1 MCGSDEVTI
10 HAGHAGHL
18 EREAH
23 EAAAKDAKRAK
34 VKTKMESKVAG
45 KDAAAASESKPP
57 SKDAAAVAAA
67 ASASEP
73 LFPKWFTQLPSGWQG
88 SYTNY
93 SAIRDSEANLKQRLS
108 SLSTPEDIRREVRNM
123 VFCAFISALAL
134 ETFSSG
140 GGSCGVSGSAAS
152 SASSAGTASAS
163 QSAQNIEKALFTG
176 CGGTITA
183 DYRRRYR
190 LLAMALRSSQHL
202 RAALARC
209 ALTPASL
216 VAMSCAE
223 LDAYGKVPATSNS
236 SKQAAPL
243 PSPTHKLKEV
253 STLKRLASWRR
264 GPSAHYA
271 ERLQRNASVHIHA
284 SCMHL
289 ADTRRLRVLYFF
301 TLGDCNATRLIL
313 RELLRRQEV
322 LRRCRCQVAD

>member
-1 MCGSDEVTI
+1 M
-10 HAGHAGHL
+10 
-18 EREAH
+18 
-23 EAAAKDAKRAK
+23 
-34 VKTKMESKVAG
+34 AG
-45 KDAAAASESKPP
+45 KDAAAATESKPP
-57 SKDAAAVAAA
+57 NKDAAAVAAA

-93 SAIRDSEANLKQRLS
+93 SAIRDSETNLKQRLS

-152 SASSAGTASAS
+152 NAGTASAS

-190 LLAMALRSSQHL
+190 LLAMALRSSPHL

-223 LDAYGKVPATSNS
+223 LDAYGKVPPTSNNT
-236 SKQAAPL
+236 KQAVPL
-243 PSPTHKLKEV
+243 PSPTPKLKEV
-253 STLKRLASWRR
+253 
-264 GPSAHYA
+264 
-271 ERLQRNASVHIHA
+271 
-284 SCMHL
+284 
-289 ADTRRLRVLYFF
+289 
-301 TLGDCNATRLIL
+301 
-313 RELLRRQEV
+313 
-322 LRRCRCQVAD
+322 